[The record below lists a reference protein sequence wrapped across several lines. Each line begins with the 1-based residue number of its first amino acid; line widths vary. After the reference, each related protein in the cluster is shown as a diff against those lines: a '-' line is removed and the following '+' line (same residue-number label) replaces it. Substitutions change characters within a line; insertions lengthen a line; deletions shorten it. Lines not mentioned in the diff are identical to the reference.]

1 MDLIPR
7 DEKLKW
13 TSELKPILSEMNK
26 LSDADKIQGFKNEV
40 IEKYVAHKALHYV
53 TQQLTLVDCD
63 REMLEK
69 ENEELKYKVENLGNY
84 DENRLREFRNKT
96 VIVPSTDK
104 DIMDRAKRIFIRNQ
118 ERMNVLNS
126 QIEEHCPMKN

>member
-7 DEKLKW
+7 DEKLQW

-40 IEKYVAHKALHYV
+40 IEKYVAHKALNYV
-53 TQQLTLVDCD
+53 TQQLILVDCD
-63 REMLEK
+63 REKFEK
-69 ENEELKYKVENLGNY
+69 ENEELKYKLENLGNY
-84 DENRLREFRNKT
+84 DENRLKEFRNKI

-126 QIEEHCPMKN
+126 QI